1 MTALTVPGTVG
12 SRGRKF
18 APGRIVT
25 VPGTVG
31 GRG

>member
-1 MTALTVPGTVG
+1 MTGLTVPGTAG

-18 APGRIVT
+18 APSRIVT
-25 VPGTVG
+25 VLGTVG